1 MPHHAAAMTT
11 TIMALV
17 LVFWLAAHTQQKFFK
32 NVKKVLR
39 RHAIACVLLYSLSNA
54 LISIYINMS
63 SMVVKSKKKK
73 AS

>member
-1 MPHHAAAMTT
+1 MPHHDAAMTT

-39 RHAIACVLLYSLSNA
+39 LHAIAYGAVSCPLDDLSFRLPVLF
-54 LISIYINMS
+54 
-63 SMVVKSKKKK
+63 
-73 AS
+73 